1 MKHYAAYIKACF
13 VRFRPEPGTRTKQAL
28 NSSILILISGLFIL
42 CSGNAYGVAGDAD
55 GSGNTDLK
63 DAVLVLQICAE
74 MNPASGVSVSAD
86 VNGDGRIGT
95 EEAAF
100 ILQAAAG

>member
-1 MKHYAAYIKACF
+1 MEKLK
-13 VRFRPEPGTRTKQAL
+13 
-28 NSSILILISGLFIL
+28 SILMLILISGLFIL

-55 GSGNTDLK
+55 GSGNIDLK

-74 MNPASGVSVSAD
+74 MNPASGASVSAD

-100 ILQAAAG
+100 ILQAAAGIREL